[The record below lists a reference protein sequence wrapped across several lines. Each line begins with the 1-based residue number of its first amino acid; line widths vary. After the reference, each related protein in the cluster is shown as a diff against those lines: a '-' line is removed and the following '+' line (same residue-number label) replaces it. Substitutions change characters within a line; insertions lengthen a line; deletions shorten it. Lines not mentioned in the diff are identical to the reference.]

1 MKPASSTWLSTRCP
15 MKGQLCL
22 ECITQTKAQR
32 ILQAM
37 TNEKLNDDKPSQF
50 LRRIERL
57 LGCASQDVA
66 GQLFLSKVPQSIRT
80 AHAPFQDRIAAL
92 QSTTAVR
99 KSLQLGHQQLHKPP
113 GTNSSNA
120 KTNVFLSPSFRRR
133 SPKVR
138 PTLFVGVTT
147 PALDANGR
155 RVVRNSQPLSV
166 HNRRLLIDN
175 WAAVSLLSATAS
187 QKQQVRPASN
197 EPILQAIKGE
207 IISARK

>member
-1 MKPASSTWLSTRCP
+1 

-66 GQLFLSKVPQSIRT
+66 GQPDRSTPIHHSRQKKLAART
-80 AHAPFQDRIAAL
+80 SAASQAAWNVL
-92 QSTTAVR
+92 NHYSR
-99 KSLQLGHQQLHKPP
+99 
-113 GTNSSNA
+113 NSSNA

-138 PTLFVGVTT
+138 PTLFMGVTT

-175 WAAVSLLSATAS
+175 WAAVSLQSATAS
-187 QKQQVRPASN
+187 QKQQARPASN